1 MQSVSAITANLNKPR
16 GRGFRPG
23 HDERRRV
30 PKAGDSDYTPLPIL
44 KRAVAEVMNDEFK
57 TSNGKMPA
65 LKAMITGQVISAI
78 NGNTKAFETLLELGF
93 KKELQ
98 AMLNVQTP
106 SENIVVIGFKQPEDV
121 IELEESPG

>member
-1 MQSVSAITANLNKPR
+1 LQSVSAITANLNKPR
-16 GRGFRPG
+16 GRGFQPG

-121 IELEESPG
+121 IELEESPE

>member
-1 MQSVSAITANLNKPR
+1 
-16 GRGFRPG
+16 
-23 HDERRRV
+23 
-30 PKAGDSDYTPLPIL
+30 LPIL

-121 IELEESPG
+121 IELEESPE